1 MKNIKNKYIKLSLPD
16 YQKPVKITL
25 KKSHLKGLE
34 RLGRVVMPPDSDFPS
49 FDEIGAEE
57 YVNRM
62 VDYMYEDDRS
72 SILFILKMFSIT
84 PLFKIRWFMSLI
96 ETGSKWR
103 GMAGAPFRMLQIAL
117 KGLIFTV
124 YYSDLTED
132 QIIHSKIG
140 YDAKIVM

>member
-1 MKNIKNKYIKLSLPD
+1 MNKIKNKYIKLSLPE
-16 YQKPVKITL
+16 YQKPGKITL
-25 KKSHLKGLE
+25 KRSHLKGLE
-34 RLGRVVMPPDSDFPS
+34 RLGRVVIPQNSDFPS
-49 FDEIGAEE
+49 FNEIQAEK

-72 SILFILKMFSIT
+72 SILIILKMLSIM
-84 PLFKIRWFMSLI
+84 PLFKIRWLMSLI
-96 ETGSKWR
+96 ETGSKWK
-103 GMAGAPFRMLQIAL
+103 GLAGAPFRMLQIGL